1 MRLIVAA
8 RKDAGCSELQDEDGR
23 SIAVERDP
31 EPGIAIRLT
40 RRDAEDDASDWYAL
54 SVRPTEQRP
63 DLYPATVPFIPARSA
78 TIVSSTQGIMATWR
92 LIEAPACG
100 IMPGLKQSPAVERM
114 QETVKPIADR
124 VRAGDKSAREELTA
138 KLRELTTSL
147 SPSGLA
153 AIFKAA
159 QPDAESLAE
168 LNHMFDAARQSSIG
182 DGWAVVEEEQSASPM
197 PMQKIVLEKGNE
209 SRRLVMIATAGPGA
223 VVFLSQQPKAAA
235 D

>member
-1 MRLIVAA
+1 MKGNILSRNLPDVIAHYFLEKFSRSGKLVDLAVDKEFFIDPHYLFVIGNALLLSLHAHFVAW
-8 RKDAGCSELQDEDGR
+8 CSVYLLC
-23 SIAVERDP
+23 AFKFYFV
-31 EPGIAIRLT
+31 
-40 RRDAEDDASDWYAL
+40 
-54 SVRPTEQRP
+54 
-63 DLYPATVPFIPARSA
+63 
-78 TIVSSTQGIMATWR
+78 
-92 LIEAPACG
+92 
-100 IMPGLKQSPAVERM
+100 GLKQSPAVERM

-168 LNHMFDAARQSSIG
+168 LTHMFDTARQSSIG